1 MKDELRQE
9 LLSLREKVLKMIAE
23 NEALPDIEKLERHE
37 FILNTEEYD
46 KMVSEEENIL
56 HEVRT
61 YTVYSYTYIM

>member
-9 LLSLREKVLKMIAE
+9 LLSLREKVLNMIAK